1 MSLLDLEKEDA
12 VERSEVTFVQPYLHP
27 DLGDPGLA
35 VSGNLVNSV
44 WCGYSGSPVMNK
56 EVQDLSL
63 KCSAW
68 KGFIP
73 FTAIYMRYL

>member
-1 MSLLDLEKEDA
+1 MSRLDLEKEDA

-44 WCGYSGSPVMNK
+44 WCGYSGSPVESM
-56 EVQDLSL
+56 
-63 KCSAW
+63 A
-68 KGFIP
+68 
-73 FTAIYMRYL
+73 